1 MSVNL
6 LNKCYDRFSGFMKFW
21 PVKEMSHWCQIYEE
35 SDYSEENKSDN
46 EDFCSTIFQSFQ
58 FEPEWKKTW

>member
-6 LNKCYDRFSGFMKFW
+6 LYKCYDRFSGFMKFW
-21 PVKEMSHWCQIYEE
+21 PVKKMSDWCQIYEE

-46 EDFCSTIFQSFQ
+46 EDFCSIIFQSFQ